1 MKKGR
6 KKNVLKELREI
17 REKLSVEYWQN
28 PEKLREDLKA
38 IREEEFVPKEK
49 EKKTK

>member
-1 MKKGR
+1 MKKV
-6 KKNVLKELREI
+6 KKKSVLKELREI

-38 IREEEFVPKEK
+38 VRDAEFLPKEK